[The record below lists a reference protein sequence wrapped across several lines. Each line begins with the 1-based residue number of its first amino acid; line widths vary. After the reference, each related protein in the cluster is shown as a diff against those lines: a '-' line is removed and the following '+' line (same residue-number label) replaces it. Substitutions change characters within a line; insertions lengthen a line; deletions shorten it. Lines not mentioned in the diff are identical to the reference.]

1 MADIGSVSRSA
12 PTPIQDVAR
21 VAEAT
26 QGSPELRRA
35 LLGQIAARVGQGDY
49 VRQELTEEAAKALAQ
64 SPQYQPGQVL
74 HKVV

>member
-1 MADIGSVSRSA
+1 MADVGSISRSA
-12 PTPIQDVAR
+12 LTPIQDVAR

-35 LLGQIAARVGQGDY
+35 LLGQIAERVGQGDY

-64 SPQYQPGQVL
+64 SSSYETGRLL
-74 HKVV
+74 HRVA